1 MDETDTSGELIRETV
16 SNRADV
22 LATLEAGTS
31 NKPAL
36 VEELDVSRSTVD
48 RAIRELIDAGLVEN
62 EGGVYRA
69 TGTGRQAIDAYREYA
84 DLTDDIATARAITEA
99 LPPAAPFDVTLLEH
113 ADVRLAES
121 HAPES
126 AITGAISMLREV
138 DALRGF
144 APVIKSNYASLL
156 YEEMIGRGLS
166 VELIIE
172 RRSRESLTTIADEWD
187 ELAELLAADEV
198 TVLETD
204 AELPYAL
211 WIMTGQDR
219 EAAGVTVHESGSIVG
234 TITNDS
240 RDAVQWCRRQYE
252 SIRADAEPLDLPEG

>member
-1 MDETDTSGELIRETV
+1 MDETEVSGEQIRETV

-22 LATLEAGTS
+22 LATLEANTS
-31 NKPAL
+31 RKPML

-48 RAIRELIDAGLVEN
+48 RAIGELIDAGLAEN
-62 EGGVYRA
+62 EEGVYRA
-69 TGTGRQAIDAYREYA
+69 TRTGRQAIGVYREYA
-84 DLTDDIATARAITEA
+84 DLTDDIATAEAITEA

-113 ADVRLAES
+113 ADIRLAAS

-126 AITGAISMLREV
+126 ALSGAVSMLKEV
-138 DALRGF
+138 NTLRGF

-156 YEEMIGRGLS
+156 YRELIGRGLDI
-166 VELIIE
+166 ELIIE
-172 RRSRESLTTIADEWD
+172 DQSRESLATLADEWN

-198 TVLETD
+198 TILKTD
-204 AELPYAL
+204 TNLPYAL
-211 WIMTGQDR
+211 WIMSDRNR

-240 RDAVQWCRRQYE
+240 RDAVQWCRQQYE
-252 SIRADAEPLDLPEG
+252 SIRTDAEPLDLLDG

>member
-1 MDETDTSGELIRETV
+1 MDETDASGERIRETV

-22 LATLEAGTS
+22 LATLEAGIS
-31 NKPAL
+31 RKPAL

-48 RAIRELIDAGLVEN
+48 RAIGELIDAGLAEN

-69 TGTGRQAIDAYREYA
+69 TRTGRQAIDAYREYV
-84 DLTDDIATARAITEA
+84 DLTDDIATAKPITEA

-126 AITGAISMLREV
+126 ALTGAVSMLKEV
-138 DALRGF
+138 DTLRGL
-144 APVIKSNYASLL
+144 APVIKSNYASVL
-156 YEEMIGRGLS
+156 YREIKRGLAI
-166 VELIIE
+166 ELIVE

-198 TVLETD
+198 TLLETD
-204 AELPYAL
+204 TDLPYAL
-211 WIMTGQDR
+211 WIMSSR
-219 EAAGVTVHESGSIVG
+219 NKEAAGVTVHESGSVVG

-240 RDAVQWCRRQYE
+240 RDAVQWCQQQYE
-252 SIRADAEPLDLPEG
+252 SIRTDAEPLDLPEG